1 MSVEHKPPL
10 YLPFTRW
17 KLPGSLGAPPPSG
30 DARMGL
36 LVFLVL
42 SGLFSQVFG
51 SRLRQE
57 DFPPRI
63 AEHPSDLIV
72 SKGEPATLNCK
83 AEGKPSPTIEWYKDG
98 ERVETDK
105 DDSRSHRM
113 LLPSGSLFFLRIVHG
128 RRSKPDEGSYVCVAR
143 NYLGEVVSHNASLE
157 VALLRDDFRQNPTDV
172 VVAAGEPA
180 IMECQPPRGH
190 PEPTT
195 FWMKDGVRISDRD
208 DRITMH
214 GGKLMISNTK
224 RSDAGTYVCVGT
236 NIVGERN
243 SEPAELTVFERP
255 TFMKRPINQVVLE
268 DEAVEF
274 RCQLQG
280 DPQPTVRWRK
290 DDTDIA
296 RGRYDIKEDNT
307 LRIKRVSSNDEGAF
321 TCVGENRVGMVEA
334 TATLTVRARP
344 VAAPQFVVRPR
355 DQIVP
360 QGRTATFPCET
371 NGNPQPAI
379 FWQKEGSQNLLFPNQ
394 PPQPSS
400 RFAVSAD
407 GDLTITNIQRSD
419 AGYYICQALT
429 VAGSI
434 LAKAQL
440 EVTDAL
446 TDRPPPI
453 IRQGPANQTL
463 GVDGTALLKCQATG
477 EPIPTVSWLKDG
489 VSLLGKDPRMSLQEL
504 GSLQIKNLRV
514 TDSGIYTCVATSS
527 SGETSW
533 SAFLEVRESGP
544 STVNVKTDAD
554 ALPGSPSKPQ
564 VADVTRS
571 SVTLTWLP
579 GKHTGSS
586 PVTSYIIEAFSQSVS
601 NSWQTVADR
610 VKNTL
615 FTVRG
620 LRPNTI
626 YLFMVR
632 AVNAQGVSDP
642 SQMSDPVRTQDISPP
657 AQGVDHRQVQR
668 ELGDVIIRLHNPLVL
683 TPSSIQITWAV
694 ERPSQFI
701 QGYRVL
707 FRQISGLPSP
717 SSWQLMEVKVP
728 TERSAVLSNLKKGV
742 SYEMKVRPYFNEFQG
757 IDSESKTARTN
768 EEAPGAPPQSVT
780 VLTVGNHNST
790 SISVSWDPPPAEQQN
805 GIIQEYKI
813 WCLGNA
819 TRFHINRTVDAAIRS
834 VVIGGLLPGVQYR
847 VQVAAS
853 TSAGVGVKSEPQPIV
868 IGNRGDDIFVTGP
881 GGNNSITEQITD
893 VVKQPAFIA
902 GIGGACWVIL
912 MGFSIWLY
920 WRRKKR
926 KGLSNYA
933 VQSFTFTPAV
943 TFQRVD
949 GGMMSNGSRPGLL
962 NPGESSYPWLADS
975 WPATSLPVNGSSNG
989 PGDLGG
995 VGNFSRGGQS
1005 DKLGTMLSD
1014 SAIYSSID
1022 VTTKAGFSSPGQ
1034 VTQATPYA
1042 TTQILH
1048 SSSIQELAVDLP
1060 DPQWKNSA
1068 QQKSDSSGCTYS
1080 LPEQNKFNNAL
1091 LIIPDYRLAEGL
1103 SNRMPH
1109 NHSEDFSTSSS
1120 HNSSERSLS
1129 GGKSG
1134 KKKKNKNNI
1143 KPHKNTGS
1151 NWSNVPLPP
1160 PPVQPLPG
1168 TELDHYVMDH
1178 HENGYDSDGWCPP
1191 PPVKSYLHQGM
1202 EDELEEE
1209 EDRVPTP
1216 PIRGVAS
1223 SPAISFGQ
1231 QSTATLTPSPREE
1244 LQPMLQAHLDEI
1256 SRAYHFDISR
1266 QAWQMQASS
1275 LPPQAPA
1282 LPLGYISGTLIS
1294 DIETDVPE
1302 EEEEDED
1309 EEEALELARPLRGMG
1324 HTPGSSID
1332 NLDSSVTGSMVNG
1345 WGSASEEE
1353 RNMSSRRS
1361 SAASSSSD
1369 SIFTDGDFTQALATA
1384 ADRAGYKMEGTSL
1397 VKTGKGYTSSQRL
1410 RPNSPFSTSSS
1421 VSGTQSQCQ
1430 RSRPPKKHKAAGGRL
1445 ELPSVPHRR
1454 EAGADDLP
1462 PPPDPPPCPGSKLHS
1477 GQGLKTMGLDN
1488 SPESQQVICLDEDT
1502 NSMDHLLKTSL
1513 EGQVNQE
1520 DLRNK
1525 LQHKPTMGSE
1535 EVLIPYSKPNF
1546 PSPGH
1551 LSGQSSSGTASSKG
1565 STGPRKGVPSRGGP
1579 AIACHQRNISELPDV
1594 GYMGSCGQG
1603 QFLGDV

>member
-1 MSVEHKPPL
+1 MFPAARLTRQAPL
-10 YLPFTRW
+10 EVAFVTLLLLCGPCTQQSDSKQNRPKGRHW
-17 KLPGSLGAPPPSG
+17 KG
-30 DARMGL
+30 
-36 LVFLVL
+36 
-42 SGLFSQVFG
+42 G

-143 NYLGEVVSHNASLE
+143 NYLGEAVSHNASLE

-290 DDTDIA
+290 DDTDVA

-307 LRIKRVSSNDEGAF
+307 LRIKRVSSSDEGTF

-334 TATLTVRARP
+334 TATLTVRAHP

-360 QGRTATFPCET
+360 QGRTAIFPCET
-371 NGNPQPAI
+371 KGNPQPAI

-514 TDSGIYTCVATSS
+514 MDSGIYTCVATSS

-544 STVNVKTDAD
+544 STVNVKTDVD

-728 TERSAVLSNLKKGV
+728 TERSTVLSNLKKGV

-853 TSAGVGVKSEPQPIV
+853 TSAGVGVKSEPQAIV

-989 PGDLGG
+989 PSDLGG

-1143 KPHKNTGS
+1143 KQHKNTGS

-1168 TELDHYVMDH
+1168 TELDHYAMDH

-1302 EEEEDED
+1302 EEDEED

-1353 RNMSSRRS
+1353 RNMSSRRP

-1445 ELPSVPHRR
+1445 ELPSLPHRR

-1477 GQGLKTMGLDN
+1477 SQGLKTMGLDN
-1488 SPESQQVICLDEDT
+1488 SPDSQQVICLDEDT

-1525 LQHKPTMGSE
+1525 LQHKPAMGSE